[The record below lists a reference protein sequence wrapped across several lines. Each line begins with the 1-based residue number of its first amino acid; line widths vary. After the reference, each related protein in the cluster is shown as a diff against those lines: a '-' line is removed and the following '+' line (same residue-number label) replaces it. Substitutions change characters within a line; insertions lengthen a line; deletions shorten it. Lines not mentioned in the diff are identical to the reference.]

1 MSATTRQRATDEGR
15 RDCAPSELT
24 TALARCRHAFLGI
37 GLISGMI
44 NLLTLTGSLFM
55 LEIYDRVLPSRSV
68 PTLVGLA
75 AIAFS
80 LYAFQGVLD
89 VLRGRVLVR
98 VGISLDETL
107 IRRVFDLVVRLP
119 LSAKPEGDG
128 LQPVRDL
135 DRVRGFLSGLGPTA
149 LFDLPWMPLYIAIC
163 FLFHP
168 WIGATA
174 LVGALL
180 LVSLTFVT
188 ELRARKPTRAA
199 VKAGAVRTALA
210 EASRRNAEVLQ
221 AMGMGTRMAS
231 LWGDA
236 NASYMTLQQRASD
249 VAGGLGAVSK
259 VMRLALQSSVLAVGA
274 YLVIEQ
280 QATAGVMIASSILIS
295 RALAPVELAIAN
307 WRGFIAAR
315 QSWKRLTAL
324 FAAHPARVAP
334 MALPCPAST
343 FAVENIT
350 AGPPGTA
357 RTVVHD
363 VTFSLK
369 AGNAVGIIG
378 ASASGKSSL
387 ARLLVGV
394 WKPASGTVRL
404 DGAALEQWDPDAL
417 GSHIGYLPQLV
428 ELFSGT
434 IAENISRFDPAPDPE
449 AVIAAARA
457 ARVHEMILHLPDGY
471 ETADRR
477 RRRRT
482 FRRAEAARRAC
493 ACPLSRPVPP
503 RPRRAQFQPRRAGRA
518 GADAS
523 DPGRPRAGSRRHRHR
538 TPPERARGGRF
549 SPRDGGRTGPGLR
562 PEGRSDEAGASPARR
577 GGAQRRRPESRR
589 KQWSRIVTKSMPHA
603 QKSIRRHLLASLAI
617 VAILAG
623 GVGGVAS
630 TTELSGAVIAPGS
643 VVVDSNVK
651 KVQHPTGGIVGE
663 LRVRDGDR
671 VKAGDIVVR
680 LDETI
685 TQANLAIVA
694 KGLDELRARLSR
706 LEAERDDA
714 AAVIFPAELSGHASD
729 ADVARTIDG
738 EKSLF
743 AFRRTARAGQ
753 KAQLKERIVQLK
765 EEVQGLAGQIAAKR
779 RENELITLELEAVR
793 DLWRKNLV
801 PIQRVTALERDA
813 ARLEGERGQLVA
825 ATAQA
830 KGRTS
835 EIELQILQIDQDLR
849 TEVAKEI
856 PEVQGKIAEF
866 VERKVAAE
874 DQLRRIDIRAPQD
887 GMVHQSV
894 VHTVGGVVGAGETIM
909 LIVPAADL
917 LTVEAKL
924 SPQDIDQVHAGQ
936 GAGLRFSAFNQRTTP
951 ELDGVV
957 SRVSADLTADP
968 RTGAAYY
975 LVRIALPEAELAK
988 LGDLHLIPGMPVE
1001 AFIRT
1006 GERTILSYLT
1016 KPFADQAMRAF
1027 RAP

>member
-1 MSATTRQRATDEGR
+1 MSATTLQRATDEGR
-15 RDCAPSELT
+15 RDCVPSELT

-98 VGISLDETL
+98 VGTSLDETL

-434 IAENISRFDPAPDPE
+434 IAENIARFDPAPDPE

-471 ETADRR
+471 ETEIGEGGAALSAGQRQR
-477 RRRRT
+477 VALA
-482 FRRAEAARRAC
+482 RALYRDPFLLVLDE
-493 ACPLSRPVPP
+493 PNSNLD
-503 RPRRAQFQPRRAGRA
+503 AQGEQALTQA
-518 GADAS
+518 ILDA
-523 DPGRPRAGSRRHRHR
+523 
-538 TPPERARGGRF
+538 RARGRVVIVIAH
-549 SPRDGGRTGPGLR
+549 R
-562 PEGRSDEAGASPARR
+562 PSALAG
-577 GGAQRRRPESRR
+577 
-589 KQWSRIVTKSMPHA
+589 VDF
-603 QKSIRRHLLASLAI
+603 LLAMAD
-617 VAILAG
+617 G
-623 GVGGVAS
+623 R
-630 TTELSGAVIAPGS
+630 
-643 VVVDSNVK
+643 
-651 KVQHPTGGIVGE
+651 VQ
-663 LRVRDGDR
+663 
-671 VKAGDIVVR
+671 
-680 LDETI
+680 
-685 TQANLAIVA
+685 
-694 KGLDELRARLSR
+694 
-706 LEAERDDA
+706 
-714 AAVIFPAELSGHASD
+714 
-729 ADVARTIDG
+729 
-738 EKSLF
+738 
-743 AFRRTARAGQ
+743 AFGP
-753 KAQLKERIVQLK
+753 K
-765 EEVQGLAGQIAAKR
+765 EEVMKRVLRRPAAAAHNGAVLKVV
-779 RENELITLELEAVR
+779 EN
-793 DLWRKNLV
+793 N
-801 PIQRVTALERDA
+801 
-813 ARLEGERGQLVA
+813 
-825 ATAQA
+825 
-830 KGRTS
+830 
-835 EIELQILQIDQDLR
+835 
-849 TEVAKEI
+849 EVA
-856 PEVQGKIAEF
+856 
-866 VERKVAAE
+866 
-874 DQLRRIDIRAPQD
+874 
-887 GMVHQSV
+887 S
-894 VHTVGGVVGAGETIM
+894 
-909 LIVPAADL
+909 
-917 LTVEAKL
+917 
-924 SPQDIDQVHAGQ
+924 
-936 GAGLRFSAFNQRTTP
+936 
-951 ELDGVV
+951 
-957 SRVSADLTADP
+957 
-968 RTGAAYY
+968 
-975 LVRIALPEAELAK
+975 
-988 LGDLHLIPGMPVE
+988 
-1001 AFIRT
+1001 
-1006 GERTILSYLT
+1006 
-1016 KPFADQAMRAF
+1016 
-1027 RAP
+1027 